1 VGECRGFQWI
11 GQSLAHCDNCG
22 RDVREHDGLHM
33 ATLADPF
40 APDQGEVV
48 PFLLAMQRVPLFAH
62 AVTRVDGERPY
73 RWELCE
79 AADCPKPPLTAFT
92 DGADE
97 SWWLCE
103 EHGDLLAVGFPTRRP
118 RSTSIEPALRQLL
131 GGVTDGTEPPDLPER
146 LATAIREV
154 VLDAVRMTHQRLV
167 GDGPWQDDG
176 VDEDGFDALYTEGA
190 NTVLALVAE
199 GTPVVKPP
207 VDDQL
212 LGPLWE
218 VTQDVWAAAPP
229 SALER
234 VVGALLDLGW
244 RPTSIVTAL
253 RRRVDELNQRLVDF
267 PCDLP
272 EHADM
277 VPRAALEADSAVLGC
292 RECDRTVTIPAV
304 PVAAGGYALDLTDP
318 AWHGWYFTTDTGWLC
333 PRHAP

>member
-1 VGECRGFQWI
+1 MTEGRTMTDECRGFQWL

-33 ATLADPF
+33 ATVADPF

-79 AADCPKPPLTAFT
+79 AADCPKPPLTVFT

-103 EHGDLLAVGFPTRRP
+103 EHGDLLAVGFSTRRP
-118 RSTSIEPALRQLL
+118 RSMSIEPALRQLL
-131 GGVTDGTEPPDLPER
+131 GGVTDGPIAPWEAGDTIDRFLGQRADAIDWAYIDNLTPDECRDIAKECIRR
-146 LATAIREV
+146 LHRV
-154 VLDAVRMTHQRLV
+154 VSPDSAVTR
-167 GDGPWQDDG
+167 P
-176 VDEDGFDALYTEGA
+176 
-190 NTVLALVAE
+190 AE
-199 GTPVVKPP
+199 
-207 VDDQL
+207 DDQL
-212 LGPLWE
+212 YGPIYAATLDIW
-218 VTQDVWAAAPP
+218 QAAPP
-229 SALER
+229 GSLER
-234 VVGALLDLGW
+234 LVSLLLDLGW

-304 PVAAGGYALDLTDP
+304 PLAAGGYALDLTDP

-333 PRHAP
+333 PGHAP